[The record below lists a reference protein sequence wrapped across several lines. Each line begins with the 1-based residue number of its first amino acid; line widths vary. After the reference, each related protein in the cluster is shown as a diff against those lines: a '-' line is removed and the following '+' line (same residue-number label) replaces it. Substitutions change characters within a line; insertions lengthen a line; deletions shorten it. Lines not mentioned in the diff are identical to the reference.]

1 MTGGGSKIENK
12 SSFLLNSVIITTGKC
27 SLSFLNRRDRTFV
40 FLVTVSA
47 FLSGYNKGS
56 FIAQHDGKVNMSDYL
71 T

>member
-47 FLSGYNKGS
+47 LVGITRAPS
-56 FIAQHDGKVNMSDYL
+56 
-71 T
+71 